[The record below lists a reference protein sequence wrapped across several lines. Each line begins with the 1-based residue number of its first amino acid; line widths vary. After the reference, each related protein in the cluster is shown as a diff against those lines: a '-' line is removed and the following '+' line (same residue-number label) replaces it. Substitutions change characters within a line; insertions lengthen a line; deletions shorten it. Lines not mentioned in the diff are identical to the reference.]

1 MQAKLIF
8 KRIRFMPKIY
18 IENALSLLS
27 SMFDVDMSRPKD
39 LALMLISDK
48 SCNNNFTL
56 QNSKI
61 PGT

>member
-1 MQAKLIF
+1 
-8 KRIRFMPKIY
+8 MPKIY

-39 LALMLISDK
+39 LALMLISDN

-56 QNSKI
+56 QNSEI
-61 PGT
+61 PVT